1 MEKCIEEKIF
11 VEGYGFLKYSL
22 SNNFRAIILA
32 MLKRSGVGD
41 LTIDVDAENVNWSLN
56 VVLSENVKKLMDKHN
71 VEFSMTMEKEGQGL
85 DAYIN
90 RRIGDKW
97 FSTYFGDDCI
107 EEEVYLEEIGEILN
121 YTLSDN
127 LNEMEL
133 AIHKKTGYGLQL
145 NNDVMKVNPHLST
158 AVKNMMNNH
167 NVEYSMTVYSE
178 NGNINIAINRRYE
191 NKWFSV
197 LYTED
202 KGSFYIK

>member
-1 MEKCIEEKIF
+1 
-11 VEGYGFLKYSL
+11 
-22 SNNFRAIILA
+22 
-32 MLKRSGVGD
+32 
-41 LTIDVDAENVNWSLN
+41 
-56 VVLSENVKKLMDKHN
+56 
-71 VEFSMTMEKEGQGL
+71 
-85 DAYIN
+85 
-90 RRIGDKW
+90 
-97 FSTYFGDDCI
+97 
-107 EEEVYLEEIGEILN
+107 
-121 YTLSDN
+121 
-127 LNEMEL
+127 MEL